1 MRVPL
6 VFAAALGCAAPAAPD
21 PAAPDSGTAPDWL
34 NDPTARQPTKAGEW
48 YPADP
53 RELDALVAGLVEP
66 VSSTKRPARA
76 LLTPHAGIRFSGPI
90 AGQAWGRVE
99 VPEVLIVLGPN
110 HYEEGV
116 DRALWVDGPWIVP
129 GHGLAVHAEG
139 TEALAEALP
148 DLQGDREAFGH
159 HEIELNLPFL
169 QYVRPDVQMVVAAWR
184 DNQAWHVRDI
194 TDDEIESAGLAVAS
208 VVRDLEAQGEEVGL
222 LLTSDLVHYLDL
234 EETNRQDALL
244 LEPIEQMDPWT
255 LLDRVR
261 DQRLSMCGE
270 VPVAIGMVALLE
282 LGYDRFDVLTRTTS
296 HDASGNADRVVGYP
310 AGVVYR

>member
-1 MRVPL
+1 MRTPL
-6 VFAAALGCAAPAAPD
+6 WFVAALGCTAPAARDTGAPEPVPD
-21 PAAPDSGTAPDWL
+21 PDWL

-53 RELDALVAGLVEP
+53 DELDTLVAGLVEP
-66 VSSTKRPARA
+66 VSSVQKPARA
-76 LLTPHAGIRFSGPI
+76 LLTPHAGIRFSGAV

-99 VPEVLIVLGPN
+99 VPDVLIVLGPN
-110 HYEEGV
+110 HYEDGV
-116 DRALWVDGPWIVP
+116 DRALWVDGPWVVP
-129 GHGLAVHAEG
+129 GHGIAIHEEG
-139 TEALAEALP
+139 TGLLGAALP
-148 DLQGDREAFGH
+148 DLQGDRDAFGH

-169 QYVRPDVQMVVAAWR
+169 QYVRPDVEMVVAAWR

-194 TDDEIESAGLAVAS
+194 TDDEIEASGLAVAS
-208 VVRDLEAQGEEVGL
+208 VVRQLEAQGEQVGL

-234 EETNRQDALL
+234 EEANRQDALL
-244 LEPIEQMDPWT
+244 LEPIEDMDPWT

-261 DQRLSMCGE
+261 EQRLSMCGE

-282 LGYDRFDVLTRTTS
+282 LGYDRFDVLRRTTS
-296 HDASGNADRVVGYP
+296 HDTNGDSARVVGYP